1 MDPEAAELARRS
13 EAVNNSAKIHKGL
26 SAGPGLILVNTKYLH
41 NVAAAIRA
49 ASCFD
54 VTRLVWT
61 GSRIDLSLLDRLP
74 REERMKGYRDVDW
87 THDKHDKPF
96 NLFLPDVTPVCVEL
110 LENSEPLTTFEHP
123 ANAVYVFGPEDGG
136 VPQVIRRLCHR
147 FVHIQSNHC
156 LNLAAAVNVVLHDR
170 KAKLQLSGRL
180 PILPTG
186 EMLKESRGPIDL
198 SFPGWDGN

>member
-1 MDPEAAELARRS
+1 MESP
-13 EAVNNSAKIHKGL
+13 KTHKGP
-26 SAGPGLILVNTKYLH
+26 SAGPGLILVNPNYLH
-41 NVAAAIRA
+41 NIAAAIRA

-61 GSRIDLSLLDRLP
+61 GSRIDLSPLERLP
-74 REERMKGYRDVDW
+74 REERMKGYKDVVW
-87 THDKHDKPF
+87 THDRKDKPF
-96 NLFLPDVTPVCVEL
+96 AFFQADIIPVCVEL

-123 ANAVYVFGPEDGG
+123 GNAVYVFGPEDGG
-136 VPQVIRRLCHR
+136 VPQVIRRFCHR

-170 KAKLQLSGRL
+170 KAKLQLSGKV

-186 EMLKESRGPIDL
+186 QMLKESRGPMEIN
-198 SFPGWDGN
+198 FPGWDGK

>member
-1 MDPEAAELARRS
+1 MITP
-13 EAVNNSAKIHKGL
+13 AKFDKKK
-26 SAGPGLILVNTKYLH
+26 SAGPGLILVNTKYVH

-61 GSRIDLSLLDRLP
+61 GSRVDPDTLDRLP
-74 REERMKGYRDVDW
+74 REERMKGYADVVW
-87 THDKHDKPF
+87 NNDKENKPF
-96 NLFLPDVTPVCVEL
+96 ELFRSDVIPVCIEL
-110 LENSEPLTTFEHP
+110 LENSEPLTTFAHP
-123 ANAVYVFGPEDGG
+123 ENAVYVFGPEDGN
-136 VPQVIRRLCHR
+136 VPQVLRRFCHR

-170 KAKLQLSGRL
+170 KAKRQVDGIV

-186 EMLKESRGPIDL
+186 EMLKEHRGPMQINNI
-198 SFPGWDGN
+198 PGWDGY